1 MTTILRRWQTDDSG
15 QDILEYVLLT
25 SFIGFSA
32 VVGVSLLRDAMNSSY
47 SSWDAA
53 AQSDALVE
61 VADPA
66 GAP

>member
-25 SFIGFSA
+25 SFIGFAA
-32 VVGVSLLRDAMNSSY
+32 VVGVSLLRDALNSSY

-53 AQSDALVE
+53 GQSDALVE
-61 VADPA
+61 VPDPA